1 MHRSIDT
8 SLQRKVCNIK
18 YGKENV
24 FLIFHES
31 MQAPCLKQNS
41 VPILR
46 NNLASPGGDKSI
58 KIKKIKTEFLMTC
71 IINFGGGGF
80 TCNCLC

>member
-1 MHRSIDT
+1 
-8 SLQRKVCNIK
+8 
-18 YGKENV
+18 
-24 FLIFHES
+24 

-58 KIKKIKTEFLMTC
+58 KVKKIKT
-71 IINFGGGGF
+71 
-80 TCNCLC
+80 

>member
-8 SLQRKVCNIK
+8 SLQRKVCIK
-18 YGKENV
+18 YKV
-24 FLIFHES
+24 WKRKYFSIFLES
-31 MQAPCLKQNS
+31 MQAPCLKLNS

-58 KIKKIKTEFLMTC
+58 KIKKLKPSFL
-71 IINFGGGGF
+71 
-80 TCNCLC
+80 